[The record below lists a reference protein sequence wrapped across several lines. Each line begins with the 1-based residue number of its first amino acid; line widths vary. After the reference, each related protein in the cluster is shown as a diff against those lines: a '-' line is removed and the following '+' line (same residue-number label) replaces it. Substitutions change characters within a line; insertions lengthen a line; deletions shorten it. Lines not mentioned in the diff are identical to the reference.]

1 MREEYDEQRRKKE
14 TNKNRYNSKGI
25 KQLDISI
32 KQESIKFTVEMY
44 SVAVAMVLRDKY
56 RFGEVR
62 MKRIM
67 KEITEQFEMITEG
80 YVSLDDMKKV
90 LLEEVKIKF

>member
-1 MREEYDEQRRKKE
+1 MNREERRKQSRIGITAKE
-14 TNKNRYNSKGI
+14 L

-32 KQESIKFTVEMY
+32 KQKSIKFTVEMY

-56 RFGEVR
+56 GFGEVR

-90 LLEEVKIKF
+90 LLEEVKIRF

>member
-1 MREEYDEQRRKKE
+1 MNREERRKQSRIGITAKE
-14 TNKNRYNSKGI
+14 L

-56 RFGEVR
+56 GFGEVR
-62 MKRIM
+62 MKSW
-67 KEITEQFEMITEG
+67 TSGSTH
-80 YVSLDDMKKV
+80 
-90 LLEEVKIKF
+90 

>member
-1 MREEYDEQRRKKE
+1 MNREERRKQSRIGITAKE
-14 TNKNRYNSKGI
+14 L

-56 RFGEVR
+56 GFGEVR

>member
-1 MREEYDEQRRKKE
+1 MITKE
-14 TNKNRYNSKGI
+14 L

-90 LLEEVKIKF
+90 LLEEVKIRF

>member
-1 MREEYDEQRRKKE
+1 MMNREERRKQSRIGITAKE
-14 TNKNRYNSKGI
+14 L

-90 LLEEVKIKF
+90 LLEEVKIRF

>member
-1 MREEYDEQRRKKE
+1 MSREERRKQSRIGITAKE
-14 TNKNRYNSKGI
+14 L

-62 MKRIM
+62 IKRIM

>member
-1 MREEYDEQRRKKE
+1 MNREERRKQSRIGITAKE
-14 TNKNRYNSKGI
+14 L
-25 KQLDISI
+25 KQLDNSI

-56 RFGEVR
+56 GFGEVR

>member
-1 MREEYDEQRRKKE
+1 
-14 TNKNRYNSKGI
+14 
-25 KQLDISI
+25 
-32 KQESIKFTVEMY
+32 MY

-56 RFGEVR
+56 GFGEVR